1 MFKLQLIRMQATL
14 QFIVLQHGVD
24 TLALF
29 LHLLLLAAAG
39 GEAVGRDARLT
50 GEARPIIGS
59 VVKAGDSDAFDD
71 AAGWL

>member
-29 LHLLLLAAAG
+29 LHLLLLALPVEKLSAG
-39 GEAVGRDARLT
+39 TPG
-50 GEARPIIGS
+50 
-59 VVKAGDSDAFDD
+59 
-71 AAGWL
+71 

>member
-39 GEAVGRDARLT
+39 GEAVGRDAQLT
-50 GEARPIIGS
+50 GEARP
-59 VVKAGDSDAFDD
+59 
-71 AAGWL
+71 

>member
-1 MFKLQLIRMQATL
+1 MAACCGLLCSLQLIRMQATL

-39 GEAVGRDARLT
+39 GEAVGRDAQADR
-50 GEARPIIGS
+50 
-59 VVKAGDSDAFDD
+59 
-71 AAGWL
+71 

>member
-29 LHLLLLAAAG
+29 LHLLLWPLPVEKLSAG
-39 GEAVGRDARLT
+39 TPRLT
-50 GEARPIIGS
+50 GEAWPIIGS